1 MTQDYSQQ
9 LQALVSGGLSSLTV
23 TEKDFM
29 SFRKAWLAFPQRKEI
44 VGEAKRN
51 GTVIYHFDESGNV
64 Q

>member
-1 MTQDYSQQ
+1 MTSDYSQQ
-9 LQALVSGGLSSLTV
+9 LQALVNGEISSLTV

-29 SFRKAWLAFPQRKEI
+29 NFRKAWLEFPQRKEI

-51 GTVIYHFDESGNV
+51 GTVIYRFDESGNV